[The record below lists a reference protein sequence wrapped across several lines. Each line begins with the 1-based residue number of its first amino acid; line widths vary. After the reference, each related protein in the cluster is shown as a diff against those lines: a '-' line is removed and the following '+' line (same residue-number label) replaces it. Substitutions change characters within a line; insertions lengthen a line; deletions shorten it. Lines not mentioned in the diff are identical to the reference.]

1 MYGSLCELL
10 MQNMSVRKVLRVGH
24 SAKFCKKMKV
34 WDGPGQWSSILD
46 AKLLL
51 LVQNEVGQIVGHRLT
66 RSENN
71 DESSA
76 LLEAVKPILKPD
88 GNYPIYLVSD
98 NANGVRGM
106 VQTTFENIVHVK
118 QDPFHAMLRVKEKI
132 ADKAKKW
139 CISKELIS
147 AMYTVERE
155 LRPPQGMKVQFR
167 RVASS
172 IAPKELSCTEAI
184 WRGCIDSSA
193 AQIRSGDLYGVN
205 NDYTEAHTTTR
216 VVATSQLEGFHSGP
230 KKLLN
235 R

>member
-1 MYGSLCELL
+1 MIHDGMSNTIANIRRHR
-10 MQNMSVRKVLRVGH
+10 QNRYYKLYTLFADRIRFVDSKVLRVGH
-24 SAKFCKKMKV
+24 SAKFCKKMK
-34 WDGPGQWSSILD
+34 
-46 AKLLL
+46 
-51 LVQNEVGQIVGHRLT
+51 NEVGQIVGHRLT

-88 GNYPIYLVSD
+88 GNYPIYL
-98 NANGVRGM
+98 
-106 VQTTFENIVHVK
+106 
-118 QDPFHAMLRVKEKI
+118 DPFHAMLRVKEKI